1 MTAADWIKKLNL
13 AKHPEGGWFREV
25 YRSGELI
32 EKNALP
38 FRYND
43 SRCFGTSIYFLLSGK
58 VFSAFHRIKSDETW
72 HFYSGTSLSIY
83 IIDEQAGL
91 TRITLGNQLDED
103 NVLQYTIQR
112 NTWFAAELNHEN
124 SFALVGCSVY
134 PGFEF
139 SDFELAKKENLI
151 SQLPEHRTII
161 EKLCIQ

>member
-1 MTAADWIKKLNL
+1 ELL
-13 AKHPEGGWFREV
+13 KHPEGGYYKEV
-25 YRSGELI
+25 YRSNELI
-32 EKNALP
+32 NKNHLADR
-38 FRYND
+38 FTGD
-43 SRCFGTSIYFLLSGK
+43 RCYCTSIYFLLNK
-58 VFSAFHRIKSDETW
+58 NDFSAFHRIKSDETW

-83 IIDEQAGL
+83 IIDEQTGL

-134 PGFEF
+134 PGFDF
-139 SDFELAKKENLI
+139 NDFELAKKENLI
-151 SQLPEHRTII
+151 TQMPEHRTII